1 MKISKSTI
9 FSTGF
14 PIFLTF
20 FMQCFGQFVP
30 GLLLSSE
37 VASSKLYISGAHFYL
52 PQPRKGKSGSEEP
65 IKPINTFLPL
75 VHSCLWRKL
84 TFKIIISSPTSLF
97 FFLSP
102 STKFSCLARWKPKSG
117 IFRRGNVWVGT

>member
-37 VASSKLYISGAHFYL
+37 VASSKLYISRAQFYL
-52 PQPRKGKSGSEEP
+52 PQPRKGKSRSEEP

-97 FFLSP
+97 FFLSR